1 MLLLFRYYKNNKQS
15 LTMKQ
20 IRNLTLAMMMT
31 TAFFSGAEVLPA
43 PQTTGGMPLMEAM
56 AARQSSR
63 DISPASQVCK
73 QDLSNMLWA
82 AWGVTHDG
90 KRTIATAMN
99 RQELILYVLTATE
112 VSRYNPEDNT
122 LTVVNT
128 GDFRRDCARQEW
140 AATAP
145 INIALVVDTTKQ
157 EKEVF
162 QAYTVRA
169 ASHNIY
175 LYCASAGLKTVV
187 RAMMDNKAL
196 TEALKLAPNE
206 RVLMV
211 QTVGK

>member
-1 MLLLFRYYKNNKQS
+1 
-15 LTMKQ
+15 MKQ

-63 DISPASQVCK
+63 DISPASQVSK

-162 QAYTVRA
+162 QAYTVGA